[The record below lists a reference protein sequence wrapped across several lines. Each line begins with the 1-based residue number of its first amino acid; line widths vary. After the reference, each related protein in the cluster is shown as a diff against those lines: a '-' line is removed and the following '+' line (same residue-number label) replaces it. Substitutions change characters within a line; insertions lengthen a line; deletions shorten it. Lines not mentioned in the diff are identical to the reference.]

1 MNLSRLF
8 ILRPVATTLS
18 MLAIVLAGL
27 IAYKLLPVAALPQV
41 DYPTIRVM
49 TLYPGASPVVL
60 TSAVTAPLERQ
71 FGQMPGLT
79 QMASTSSLSLIHI

>member
-1 MNLSRLF
+1 MNISRLF

-27 IAYKLLPVAALPQV
+27 IAYRLLPVSALPQV

-49 TLYPGASPVVL
+49 TLYPGASPDVM
-60 TSAVTAPLERQ
+60 TSAVTAPWS
-71 FGQMPGLT
+71 
-79 QMASTSSLSLIHI
+79 ASSGRCPA